1 MSESP
6 TDGINFE
13 NFSIKWVG
21 WLRIPKTAKYTF
33 ISKSDD
39 GHSLKINGQTIISHQ
54 MAQGTSWLTAGS
66 DNIRETKNGEELNLS
81 NAESNIETKS
91 KPI

>member
-21 WLRIPKTAKYTF
+21 WLRIPKSGKYTF
-33 ISKSDD
+33 IAKSDD
-39 GHSLKINGQTIISHQ
+39 GHSVMVNGQTIISHQ
-54 MAQGTSWLTAGS
+54 MADGDSWLNAGE
-66 DNIRETKNGEELNLS
+66 DNIRDGANEDELELGN
-81 NAESNIETKS
+81 NEANIETRS
-91 KPI
+91 QPV

>member
-1 MSESP
+1 VSESP

-21 WLRIPKTAKYTF
+21 WLRIPKSAKYTF

-54 MAQGTSWLTAGS
+54 MASGASWLTSGT
-66 DNIRETKNGEELNLS
+66 DNVREVAKGEGLDLS
-81 NAESNIETKS
+81 NAASNIETKS